1 MADNKRKATKN
12 EKMSMKE
19 NERLLIEK
27 FKTIKPVEKSYEE
40 QAKRRWKTVAKP
52 LFSLGKLED
61 AVIRMAG
68 IRREADFEIKKK
80 GLLIFCADN
89 GVVSEGVTQTGQ
101 EVTAVVAENF
111 LEGTTTCCVMCRQ
124 CGAELFPVDVGM
136 MGEHYPNKEFQPM
149 VMCDRKVAQGTGDIA
164 VEPAMTQEQCLRA
177 ILAGIEVVA
186 DLSTQ
191 GYEMIGM
198 GEMGI
203 GNTTPS
209 SALVSVLLNLP
220 AEEVTG
226 RGAGL
231 SDASYNKKVAVIE
244 QAVKRYWKATEDSEI
259 PDGPF
264 FKIDAAV
271 ELMSHLGGYE
281 IAAMAGM
288 CLGGAVFGVPIVLD
302 GYISVAGALCASLI
316 NADCTAYLLASHIS
330 AEPAAWKVLRNLH
343 LEPVIQ
349 AGMCLGEGTGAAASM
364 VLYDMGLAVYR
375 QMGTFDDIHVEPYE
389 NYAKRQADE

>member
-1 MADNKRKATKN
+1 
-12 EKMSMKE
+12 MSKWTSAPS
-19 NERLLIEK
+19 LLC
-27 FKTIKPVEKSYEE
+27 
-40 QAKRRWKTVAKP
+40 
-52 LFSLGKLED
+52 GD
-61 AVIRMAG
+61 H
-68 IRREADFEIKKK
+68 
-80 GLLIFCADN
+80 
-89 GVVSEGVTQTGQ
+89 GVVREGVTQTDSS
-101 EVTAVVAENF
+101 VTRIVADNIAA
-111 LEGTTTCCVMCRQ
+111 GRASINIMAAKA
-124 CGAELFPVDVGM
+124 GADVFPVDVGM
-136 MGEHYPNKEFQPM
+136 LGEHYPNKEFKPM
-149 VMCDRKVAQGTGDIA
+149 VMCDRKVAEGTGDITL
-164 VEPAMTQEQCLRA
+164 EPAMTQEQCVKAL
-177 ILAGIEVVA
+177 LAGIEVVA

-198 GEMGI
+198 G
-203 GNTTPS
+203 NTTPS

-220 AEEVTG
+220 ANEVTG

-231 SDASYNKKVAVIE
+231 SDEAYNKKVAVIE
-244 QAVKRYWKATEDSEI
+244 QAVDRYWKATENSEI
-259 PDGPF
+259 SEGPF

-349 AGMCLGEGTGAAASM
+349 AGMCLGEGTGAAAAM

>member
-1 MADNKRKATKN
+1 
-12 EKMSMKE
+12 
-19 NERLLIEK
+19 
-27 FKTIKPVEKSYEE
+27 
-40 QAKRRWKTVAKP
+40 
-52 LFSLGKLED
+52 
-61 AVIRMAG
+61 
-68 IRREADFEIKKK
+68 
-80 GLLIFCADN
+80 
-89 GVVSEGVTQTGQ
+89 
-101 EVTAVVAENF
+101 
-111 LEGTTTCCVMCRQ
+111 
-124 CGAELFPVDVGM
+124 

-149 VMCDRKVAQGTGDIA
+149 VMCDCKVAQGTGDIA

-349 AGMCLGEGTGAAASM
+349 AGMCLGEGTGAAAAM

-375 QMGTFDDIHVEPYE
+375 QMETFDDIHVEPYE

>member
-1 MADNKRKATKN
+1 
-12 EKMSMKE
+12 
-19 NERLLIEK
+19 
-27 FKTIKPVEKSYEE
+27 
-40 QAKRRWKTVAKP
+40 
-52 LFSLGKLED
+52 
-61 AVIRMAG
+61 
-68 IRREADFEIKKK
+68 
-80 GLLIFCADN
+80 
-89 GVVSEGVTQTGQ
+89 
-101 EVTAVVAENF
+101 
-111 LEGTTTCCVMCRQ
+111 
-124 CGAELFPVDVGM
+124 
-136 MGEHYPNKEFQPM
+136 
-149 VMCDRKVAQGTGDIA
+149 
-164 VEPAMTQEQCLRA
+164 
-177 ILAGIEVVA
+177 
-186 DLSTQ
+186 
-191 GYEMIGM
+191 M

-330 AEPAAWKVLRNLH
+330 AEPAAWKVLRNLR

-349 AGMCLGEGTGAAASM
+349 AGMCLGEGTGAAAAM